1 MLKVFGRIVSR
12 SVSGILGGLRDGLEK
27 LIELPRNIKQS
38 GLLALDMGFVT
49 FSMWAA
55 VAFRYGHLQFQLGPV
70 EIFCALFTVLVSAF
84 IFLRLG
90 LYRAVIRFMGQ
101 QAIWAVITAVS
112 YSTLVLGAAVFFT
125 QADVPR
131 SMPFIYWGLAML
143 GIGGTRLSIRAYYQ
157 AKLRSLS
164 ENVVIYGAG
173 ESGRRRGPK
182 TGLRSQSPGCP
193 RHR

>member
-1 MLKVFGRIVSR
+1 VNLLKK
-12 SVSGILGGLRDGLEK
+12 LGAVAARYSSAFVGTLRDALEK

-38 GLLALDMGFVT
+38 VLLVLDMIFVT
-49 FSMWAA
+49 AAMWTA
-55 VAFRYGHLQFQLGPV
+55 VVFRMGHLDPNVGAV
-70 EIFCALFTVLVSAF
+70 EIMCAVFTVFTSAV

-112 YSTLVLGAAVFFT
+112 YSTLVLSAAVFFT

-131 SMPFIYWGLAML
+131 SMPFIYWCIALL
-143 GIGGTRLSIRAYYQ
+143 FIGGTRLGVRAYYQ

-164 ENVVIYGAG
+164 RKVIIYGAG
-173 ESGRRRGPK
+173 ESGRQLLTALHHGDQYSVR
-182 TGLRSQSPGCP
+182 
-193 RHR
+193 

>member
-1 MLKVFGRIVSR
+1 MLKFFGRIVSR
-12 SVSGILGGLRDGLEK
+12 SISGLIGGLRGGLEK

-49 FSMWAA
+49 ASMWAA
-55 VAFRYGHLQFQLGPV
+55 VAFRYGHLDFSLGPV
-70 EIFCALFTVLVSAF
+70 EFFCAVFTVLVSAF

-112 YSTLVLGAAVFFT
+112 YSTLVLGATVFFT

-131 SMPFIYWGLAML
+131 SMPFIYWGLALL
-143 GIGGTRLSIRAYYQ
+143 GIGGTRLSVRAYYQ

-164 ENVVIYGAG
+164 ELSLI
-173 ESGRRRGPK
+173 
-182 TGLRSQSPGCP
+182 
-193 RHR
+193 HI